1 MQGITDAGV
10 DEPVWLELSPD
21 QAATI
26 AADVL
31 RMVVLPAFVT
41 RDDVQERISAL
52 TAENAITIEFK
63 LTDVS
68 LPDPPPQRANLIRE
82 GDEWVPAD

>member
-1 MQGITDAGV
+1 VRISMQGITDAGV

-31 RMVVLPAFVT
+31 ENGGVASLRDT
-41 RDDVQERISAL
+41 R
-52 TAENAITIEFK
+52 
-63 LTDVS
+63 
-68 LPDPPPQRANLIRE
+68 
-82 GDEWVPAD
+82 

>member
-1 MQGITDAGV
+1 
-10 DEPVWLELSPD
+10 
-21 QAATI
+21 
-26 AADVL
+26 
-31 RMVVLPAFVT
+31 VLPAFVT

-68 LPDPPPQRANLIRE
+68 LPDPPPQRANPHSRRR
-82 GDEWVPAD
+82 